1 MNKKF
6 ENILKLFSVIL
17 FVFLIIN
24 QSKVY
29 ATEIDERIEI
39 FYEQVEREDGIFYK
53 RKKTDP
59 KDVKRTYS
67 ISEKVYS
74 EENKKV
80 VKIIKEKID
89 EYMTRFTSD
98 DCSEEQKIEKE
109 YTKNVINI
117 YSVTEE
123 KKYNDGDEISGFI
136 SVLVSPINFENDY
149 WKNNF
154 SNNEISY
161 NPFEEKYYVYMN
173 YYIRLVF
180 NKEINEYEIAY
191 IDFKPEN
198 LEEELTKLK
207 EEKGLD
213 LKNLDIKKIMNI
225 SYNDEIKPIASSN
238 TVATSGNKT
247 EYNAANIEK
256 NSNIALGIRVISIIL
271 MIFIIVICIIRKYK
285 KIK

>member
-6 ENILKLFSVIL
+6 ENILKIIIL
-17 FVFLIIN
+17 FIFLVISNIE
-24 QSKVY
+24 VY
-29 ATEIDERIEI
+29 AYDMDKRIEMD
-39 FYEQVEREDGIFYK
+39 FEKVETEEGTFYK

-59 KDVKRTYS
+59 KDVKKVYS

-80 VKIIKEKID
+80 VKIMQEEID
-89 EYMTRFTSD
+89 EFMTKFTSD
-98 DCSEEQKIEKE
+98 DCPEEQKIEKE
-109 YTKNVINI
+109 YSKNIISI

-123 KKYNDGDEISGFI
+123 NPYNDGDEITGLI
-136 SVLVSPINFENDY
+136 SVFVSPINFENDY

-154 SNNEISY
+154 SNNDISY

-198 LEEELTKLK
+198 LEEELAKIK

-213 LKNLDIKKIMNI
+213 LENLNIKDLMNI
-225 SYNDEIKPIASSN
+225 SYDDQIKVVPSSES
-238 TVATSGNKT
+238 TAVSAEKI
-247 EYNAANIEK
+247 EYNAEQIEEISSTAK
-256 NSNIALGIRVISIIL
+256 TIRVVCISLITIVVLLGIIKVW
-271 MIFIIVICIIRKYK
+271 RKNNY
-285 KIK
+285 